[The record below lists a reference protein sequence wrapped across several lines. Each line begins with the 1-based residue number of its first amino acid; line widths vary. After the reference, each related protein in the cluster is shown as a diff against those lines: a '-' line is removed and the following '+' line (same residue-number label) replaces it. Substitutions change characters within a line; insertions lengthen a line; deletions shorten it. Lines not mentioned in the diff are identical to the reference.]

1 MGDAASNA
9 LKKGSLEMLVLA
21 LLEDGPRHG
30 YEISKLIEERSD
42 HTLRYHVASL
52 YPTLYGLER
61 RGLVR
66 GAWGGAK
73 RGRKRRCYRLTPG
86 GRRVL
91 AEQRSRWRAFSQAIE
106 RIVKVRYV

>member
-21 LLEDGPRHG
+21 LLEDGSRHG
-30 YEISKLIEERSD
+30 YEIGKLIEQRSER
-42 HTLRYHVASL
+42 TLRYHVASL

-61 RGLVR
+61 RGLVQ
-66 GAWGGAK
+66 GNWGFAK
-73 RGRKRRCYRLTPG
+73 NGRKRRCYRLTPG

-91 AEQRSRWRAFSQAIE
+91 AEQRSRWRAFVSAVD
-106 RIVKVRYV
+106 RIAKVRYA